1 MCFMHNTLCHT
12 TAARSMHTFVGHVK
26 NKIRGRKTWKK
37 FSRRDRKG
45 RKEENGPQQT
55 QRSKADKKSRN
66 PADGERLKG

>member
-1 MCFMHNTLCHT
+1 MHNTLCHT
-12 TAARSMHTFVGHVK
+12 TADRSMHTFVGHVK
-26 NKIRGRKTWKK
+26 KK
-37 FSRRDRKG
+37 FAGGKTGKKLSRKDRKG